1 MTSSYQSIRLR
12 FLFIP
17 HEKCILY
24 LKINIIS
31 TWHHRV
37 KVYDLRVYVSL
48 IVRSQCT
55 CISISSYNLDLRCS
69 TYNLLYNGVRPS
81 MTLFS
86 RFVVRRTPTIARNR
100 RWCRPHD
107 RRCTLN
113 DVGRDVRW
121 DPRTRRSYTLI
132 RWYRGLEITFFLG
145 I

>member
-17 HEKCILY
+17 REKCILY

-37 KVYDLRVYVSL
+37 KVYDLRVYVNL
-48 IVRSQCT
+48 IVRSQ
-55 CISISSYNLDLRCS
+55 SLRVYQS
-69 TYNLLYNGVRPS
+69 RHTTWIYVVQRTIYNGVRPS
-81 MTLFS
+81 MTLFV
-86 RFVVRRTPTIARNR
+86 RFVVRRTPTIACNR

-107 RRCTLN
+107 RRWSSLN
-113 DVGRDVRW
+113 DVGGDVRW
-121 DPRTRRSYTLI
+121 DRRTCRSYTLI
-132 RWYRGLEITFFLG
+132 RWYRGLEITFFLR